1 LNETISLIQFIAV
14 LLIVSS
20 IFFLSIERKENKFV
34 LGKGVVFA
42 LLTLVGWGA
51 YFAMIKPIVL
61 ELNPFNAA
69 LFTESIIFFMILVYS
84 VGTKKEF
91 KLNERKSNI
100 FLFANAVL
108 LIIGL
113 LSYNYSITLI
123 GASLTAIIVAP
134 SPILTSVL
142 ARIFLKERL
151 SKTKYI
157 AIIVSITGLVLLFI

>member
-1 LNETISLIQFIAV
+1 
-14 LLIVSS
+14 
-20 IFFLSIERKENKFV
+20 LSIERKENKFV